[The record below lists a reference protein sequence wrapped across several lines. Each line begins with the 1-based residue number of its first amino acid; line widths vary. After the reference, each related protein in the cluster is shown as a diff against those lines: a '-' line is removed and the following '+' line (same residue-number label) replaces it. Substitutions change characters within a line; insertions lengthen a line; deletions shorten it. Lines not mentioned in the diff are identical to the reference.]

1 MMKWLTKE
9 VLVEVILVLLV
20 GLLASFVEVRLVYLI
35 IAIGAGIILIR
46 RHQRPP

>member
-9 VLVEVILVLLV
+9 ILVEVIFVLLV

-35 IAIGAGIILIR
+35 IAVGAGIILLR
-46 RHQRPP
+46 RRR